1 MQCARCQGI
10 QDSELIE
17 CVRTHGGSLR
27 LKKCTAHPAYRCDE
41 AMGIFKLTTTP
52 ERSAIMSR
60 IRSKDTGPELR
71 VRNSRQ
77 RRQQKRKLTREQR
90 EKAFADAEAS
100 LKLEGLTPSDLYYK
114 LKEKILNGE
123 LTTDE
128 AIVELDR
135 HYSKINGREIPR

>member
-1 MQCARCQGI
+1 
-10 QDSELIE
+10 
-17 CVRTHGGSLR
+17 
-27 LKKCTAHPAYRCDE
+27 
-41 AMGIFKLTTTP
+41 
-52 ERSAIMSR
+52 MSR